1 MRVLSYGSL
10 LVALALVVPIH
21 AAELRAAELQAG
33 EITTLEGVPVT
44 TDPGERYVPVVLESP
59 GCEHDKL
66 GSVEVTAGERVSEIT
81 QDPNVPT
88 VEYGLAMARLAKAA
102 RDKGA
107 NAVVLRWHQGVY
119 FTHNGRKSRKPVFV
133 KLRGAAIHLS
143 PEALAQC
150 PLEPVSVADL
160 EDRSRNGKPVNAY
173 ARDVFAKD

>member
-1 MRVLSYGSL
+1 MRVLSYGML
-10 LVALALVVPIH
+10 WIALAL
-21 AAELRAAELQAG
+21 AAPLHAG
-33 EITTLEGVPVT
+33 EATTLDSVPVT
-44 TDPGERYVPVVLESP
+44 TDPNERVVPVILESP

-66 GSVEVTAGERVSEIT
+66 GSVEVTVGEHVSEIT

-88 VEYGLAMARLAKAA
+88 VEYGRAMAKLARAA
-102 RDKGA
+102 GDKGA

-119 FTHNGRKSRKPVFV
+119 FTHHGKKSRKPVFV

-150 PLEPVSVADL
+150 PLKPVSVADL
-160 EDRSRNGKPVNAY
+160 EDRSRSGKPVNAY